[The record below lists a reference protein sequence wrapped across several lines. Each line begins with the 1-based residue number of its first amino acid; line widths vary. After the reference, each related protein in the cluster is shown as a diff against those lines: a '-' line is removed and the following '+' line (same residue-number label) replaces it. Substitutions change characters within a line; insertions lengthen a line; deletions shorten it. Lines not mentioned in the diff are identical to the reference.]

1 MNREEELRDRVATLE
16 HQVATLKAC
25 PQRRGIRKRS
35 DRVLWGLPL
44 YEIAV
49 GPDPEK
55 GEVRGHARAIIAIGD
70 IATGVF
76 ALGGFARGLVAV
88 GGVAVGAS
96 CFGGLSIGVLLGVG
110 GLATGLLALGGV
122 AVGAIAV
129 GGVAFGY
136 YACGGVALGKYV
148 VSGIQQNPEAIQFF
162 SQWIPGKDQ
171 LLQRRGG

>member
-1 MNREEELRDRVATLE
+1 MNREEDLRDRVAALE
-16 HQVATLKAC
+16 QQVATLKAW
-25 PQRRGIRKRS
+25 PQRRGIRNRS

-49 GPDPEK
+49 GPDPES
-55 GEVRGHARAIIAIGD
+55 GEVRGHARAIVAIGD

-76 ALGGFARGLVAV
+76 ALGGFARGLVA
-88 GGVAVGAS
+88 GVAAGAC

-110 GLATGLLALGGV
+110 GLAAGLLALGGI

-136 YACGGVALGKYV
+136 YACGGVALGKCV

-162 SQWIPGKDQ
+162 SQWIPGKDP
-171 LLQRRGG
+171 LLPRRGG